1 MGLRSVQFSIGRPG
15 ETSLRWWHLSRDVRE
30 SEGCHVHIER
40 NSIWA
45 TGTASVECPEAKAP
59 SAGAEGRRERNRK
72 SIRG

>member
-1 MGLRSVQFSIGRPG
+1 M
-15 ETSLRWWHLSRDVRE
+15 SRDVRE